1 MNRMDP
7 DLVDIVLV
15 RPSRAA
21 NVAAAARALKNMG
34 LGSLVVV
41 SPPPDLDRPEAR
53 ALAYG
58 AWDLLDSARVAPDLR
73 SAVSACTLVA
83 ATSARDEGRAATRTP
98 REFASEAAELAR
110 GGRVAVVFGPEATG
124 LLNEEL
130 ALCQM
135 RIRVPTHAAQ
145 PSLNLAQAV
154 LLVAYELRLA
164 ALPPPA
170 ADAPAP
176 AERALAGTV
185 EEALDEL
192 RDALLAI
199 NYLNPASPEPI
210 LTELRALFLRA
221 AVTPREVS
229 LLRGMARQIRW
240 AGSRIALARTGT
252 DNHGAAGGAR
262 E

>member
-1 MNRMDP
+1 MDP
-7 DLVDIVLV
+7 DCIDIVLV

-34 LGSLVVV
+34 LRSLVLV
-41 SPPPDLDRPEAR
+41 SPPRDLDRADAR

-73 SAVSACTLVA
+73 SAVSGCTLVA
-83 ATSARDEGRAATRTP
+83 ATSARDEGRAATRSP
-98 REFASEAAELAR
+98 REFAAEAAGLAA

-124 LLNEEL
+124 LLNDEL
-130 ALCQM
+130 ALCQT

-154 LLVAYELRLA
+154 LLIAYELRLA
-164 ALPPPA
+164 ALPNAPP
-170 ADAPAP
+170 DAPAP
-176 AERALAGTV
+176 RALAGAV
-185 EEALDEL
+185 EEALDDL

-199 NYLNPASPEPI
+199 NYLNPESPQPI
-210 LTELRALFLRA
+210 LSELRALLLRA
-221 AVTPREVS
+221 AVTTREVS

-240 AGSRIALARTGT
+240 AGDQIALTRMGNDNRGATGE
-252 DNHGAAGGAR
+252 GP

>member
-1 MNRMDP
+1 MDP
-7 DLVDIVLV
+7 DSVDIVLV

-34 LGSLVVV
+34 LGSLVMV
-41 SPPPDLDRPEAR
+41 SAPRGLDRADAR
-53 ALAYG
+53 SLAYG
-58 AWDLLDSARVAPDLR
+58 AWDLLDSARIAPDLR
-73 SAVSACTLVA
+73 SAVSGCTLVA
-83 ATSARDEGRAATRTP
+83 ATSARDEGRAATRSP
-98 REFASEAAELAR
+98 REFAAEAAELAK

-124 LLNEEL
+124 LRSDEL

-135 RIRVPTHAAQ
+135 RIRVPAHAAQ

-154 LLVAYELRLA
+154 LLIAYELRLS
-164 ALPPPA
+164 ALPKA
-170 ADAPAP
+170 APDTPAP
-176 AERALAGTV
+176 RALAGVV

-199 NYLNPASPEPI
+199 NYLNPASPQPI
-210 LTELRALFLRA
+210 LSELRALLLRA
-221 AVTPREVS
+221 AVTTREVS

-240 AGSRIALARTGT
+240 AGDQIALARTGN
-252 DNHGAAGGAR
+252 DNRGAAGGAR

>member
-1 MNRMDP
+1 MDP
-7 DLVDIVLV
+7 DRVDVVLV
-15 RPSRAA
+15 RPSRPA

-34 LGSLVVV
+34 FGSLVLV
-41 SPPPDLDRPEAR
+41 SPPRGLDRAGAR

-58 AWDLLDSARVAPDLR
+58 AWDLLDSARIAPDLR
-73 SAVSACTLVA
+73 SAVSGCTLVA
-83 ATSARDEGRAATRTP
+83 ATSAREEGRAATRSP
-98 REFASEAAELAR
+98 RDFAAEAAALAA

-154 LLVAYELRLA
+154 LLIAYELRLA
-164 ALPPPA
+164 GLPEAPSETPA
-170 ADAPAP
+170 PRAPA
-176 AERALAGTV
+176 GVV
-185 EEALDEL
+185 EEALDDL

-199 NYLNPASPEPI
+199 NYLNPASPQPI
-210 LTELRALFLRA
+210 LSELRALLLRA
-221 AVTPREVS
+221 AVTSREVS

-240 AGSRIALARTGT
+240 AGDQIALTRVGN
-252 DNHGAAGGAR
+252 DNRGSAGGPP

>member
-1 MNRMDP
+1 MDP
-7 DLVDIVLV
+7 DCVDIVLV

-34 LGSLVVV
+34 LGSLVLV
-41 SPPPDLDRPEAR
+41 SPPRGIDHADAR

-58 AWDLLDSARVAPDLR
+58 AWDLLDSARPAPDLR
-73 SAVSACTLVA
+73 AAVAGCTLVA

-98 REFASEAAELAR
+98 REFAAEAAGLAA
-110 GGRVAVVFGPEATG
+110 GGRIAVVFGPEATG

-135 RIRVPTHAAQ
+135 RIRVPTHSAQ

-164 ALPPPA
+164 ALPPAA
-170 ADAPAP
+170 ADEAVTR
-176 AERALAGTV
+176 AEAGVV

-199 NYLNPASPEPI
+199 NYLNPDNPQAI
-210 LTELRALFLRA
+210 LSELRALLLRA
-221 AVTPREVS
+221 SVTAREVS
-229 LLRGMARQIRW
+229 LLRGMARQVRW
-240 AGSRIALARTGT
+240 AGDQIALARTGN
-252 DNHGAAGGAR
+252 DNRGAPGGAR

>member
-1 MNRMDP
+1 MDP
-7 DLVDIVLV
+7 DCVDVVLV

-34 LGSLVVV
+34 LKSLVLV
-41 SPPPDLDRPEAR
+41 SPPRGIDHADAR

-58 AWDLLDSARVAPDLR
+58 AWDLLDSARPAPDLR
-73 SAVSACTLVA
+73 SAVAGCTLVA
-83 ATSARDEGRAATRTP
+83 ATSARDEGRAATRSP
-98 REFASEAAELAR
+98 REFAAEAAALAR

-124 LLNEEL
+124 LLNDEL

-154 LLVAYELRLA
+154 LLIAYELRLA
-164 ALPPPA
+164 ALAENPEAP

-176 AERALAGTV
+176 RAMAGAV

-199 NYLNPASPEPI
+199 NYLNPASPQPI
-210 LTELRALFLRA
+210 LSELRALLLRA
-221 AVTPREVS
+221 AVTEREVS
-229 LLRGMARQIRW
+229 LLRGMARQVRW
-240 AGSRIALARTGT
+240 AGDQIALTRTGN
-252 DNHGAAGGAR
+252 DNRGATGGAR
-262 E
+262 D

>member
-1 MNRMDP
+1 MDP
-7 DLVDIVLV
+7 DCVDIVLV

-34 LGSLVVV
+34 LGSLVLV
-41 SPPPDLDRPEAR
+41 SPPRDLDRPEAR

-58 AWDLLDSARVAPDLR
+58 AWDLLDSARVFPDLR

-83 ATSARDEGRAATRTP
+83 ATSAREEGRSATRSP
-98 REFASEAAELAR
+98 REFAAEASGLAA

-154 LLVAYELRLA
+154 LLVAYELRLSAPHDPRDASDASAPRA
-164 ALPPPA
+164 AV
-170 ADAPAP
+170 
-176 AERALAGTV
+176 GTV
-185 EEALDEL
+185 EEALDAL

-199 NYLNPASPEPI
+199 NYLNPDSPGSI
-210 LTELRALFLRA
+210 LSELRALLLRA
-221 AVTPREVS
+221 
-229 LLRGMARQIRW
+229 
-240 AGSRIALARTGT
+240 
-252 DNHGAAGGAR
+252 
-262 E
+262 

>member
-1 MNRMDP
+1 MDP
-7 DLVDIVLV
+7 DQIDIVLV

-34 LGSLVVV
+34 LGSIVLV
-41 SPPPDLDRPEAR
+41 SPPRDLDRPEAR

-73 SAVSACTLVA
+73 SAVAGCTLVA

-98 REFASEAAELAR
+98 REFAAEAAQLAQ
-110 GGRVAVVFGPEATG
+110 GGRIAVVFGPEATG

-135 RIRVPTHAAQ
+135 RIRVPTHSAQ

-154 LLVAYELRLA
+154 LLIAYELRLA
-164 ALPPPA
+164 ALPEASPET
-170 ADAPAP
+170 PAP
-176 AERALAGTV
+176 RALAGEV

-199 NYLNPASPEPI
+199 NYLNPESPQPI
-210 LTELRALFLRA
+210 LSELRALLLRA
-221 AVTPREVS
+221 SVTTREVS

-240 AGSRIALARTGT
+240 AGDRIALTRTGN
-252 DNHGAAGGAR
+252 DNRGASGGAR

>member
-1 MNRMDP
+1 MDP
-7 DLVDIVLV
+7 DRVDIVLV

-34 LGSLVVV
+34 LGSLVMV
-41 SPPPDLDRPEAR
+41 SAPRGLDRADAR

-58 AWDLLDSARVAPDLR
+58 AWDLLDSARIAPDLR
-73 SAVSACTLVA
+73 SAVSGCTLVA

-98 REFASEAAELAR
+98 REFAAEAAALAA
-110 GGRVAVVFGPEATG
+110 GGRIAVVFGPEASG

-164 ALPPPA
+164 ALPPASPDA
-170 ADAPAP
+170 AAP
-176 AERALAGTV
+176 RALSGAV

-192 RDALLAI
+192 RGALLAI
-199 NYLNPASPEPI
+199 NYLNPASPQPI
-210 LTELRALFLRA
+210 LSELRALLLRA
-221 AVTPREVS
+221 AVTTREVS

-240 AGSRIALARTGT
+240 AGDQIALTRTGN
-252 DNHGAAGGAR
+252 DNPGASGGAR

>member
-1 MNRMDP
+1 MDP
-7 DLVDIVLV
+7 DRVYIVLV

-34 LGSLVVV
+34 LGSLVLV
-41 SPPPDLDRPEAR
+41 SPPRDLDRPEAR

-58 AWDLLDSARVAPDLR
+58 AWDLLDSARVFPDLR
-73 SAVSACTLVA
+73 SAVAACTLVA
-83 ATSARDEGRAATRTP
+83 ATSARDEGRAATRSP
-98 REFASEAAELAR
+98 REFAAEAPGLAA

-154 LLVAYELRLA
+154 LLIAYELRLQA
-164 ALPPPA
+164 TLDPPP
-170 ADAPAP
+170 DGTPEAPAP
-176 AERALAGTV
+176 RAPVGVV
-185 EEALDEL
+185 EEALDDL

-199 NYLNPASPEPI
+199 NYLNPASPGSI
-210 LTELRALFLRA
+210 LSEFRALVLRA
-221 AVTPREVS
+221 AITTREVS

-240 AGSRIALARTGT
+240 AGDQIALTRNGA
-252 DNHGAAGGAR
+252 DNRGSTGGAR

>member
-1 MNRMDP
+1 M
-7 DLVDIVLV
+7 LV

-34 LGSLVVV
+34 LGSLVLV
-41 SPPPDLDRPEAR
+41 SPPRGIDHADAR
-53 ALAYG
+53 SLAYG
-58 AWDLLDSARVAPDLR
+58 AWDLLDSARLAPDLR
-73 SAVSACTLVA
+73 AAVAGCTLVA

-98 REFASEAAELAR
+98 REFAAEAAGLAA
-110 GGRVAVVFGPEATG
+110 GGRIAVVFGPEATG

-135 RIRVPTHAAQ
+135 RIRVPTHSAQ

-164 ALPPPA
+164 ALPPPKGDEGVPRA
-170 ADAPAP
+170 A
-176 AERALAGTV
+176 AGVV

-199 NYLNPASPEPI
+199 HYLNPDNPQAI
-210 LTELRALFLRA
+210 LAELRALLLRA
-221 AVTPREVS
+221 SVTPREVS
-229 LLRGMARQIRW
+229 LLRGIARQIRW
-240 AGSRIALARTGT
+240 AGGRIAPAGVGT
-252 DNHGAAGGAR
+252 DNPGTRGGER

>member
-1 MNRMDP
+1 MDP
-7 DLVDIVLV
+7 DCVDVVLV

-34 LGSLVVV
+34 IGSLVLV
-41 SPPPDLDRPEAR
+41 SAPPELDRPEAR

-58 AWDLLDSARVAPDLR
+58 AWDLLDSARVFPDLR
-73 SAVSACTLVA
+73 SAVARNTLVA
-83 ATSARDEGRAATRTP
+83 ATSARDEGRAATRSP
-98 REFASEAAELAR
+98 REFAAEAPALAA

-124 LLNEEL
+124 LLNDEL

-154 LLVAYELRLA
+154 LLIAYELRLS
-164 ALPPPA
+164 
-170 ADAPAP
+170 
-176 AERALAGTV
+176 ALAGATPDAPTPRAPTGLV

-199 NYLNPASPEPI
+199 HYLNPASPQPI
-210 LTELRALFLRA
+210 LSELRALLLRA
-221 AVTPREVS
+221 SVTAREVS

-240 AGSRIALARTGT
+240 AGDRIALRGTGN
-252 DNHGAAGGAR
+252 DNRGSAGGTP

>member
-1 MNRMDP
+1 MDP
-7 DLVDIVLV
+7 ESIDVVLV

-34 LGSLVVV
+34 LGSMALV
-41 SPPPDLDRPEAR
+41 SPPRDLDRPEAR

-58 AWDLLDSARVAPDLR
+58 AWDLLDRARVFPDLR
-73 SAVSACTLVA
+73 SAVSGCTLVA
-83 ATSARDEGRAATRTP
+83 ATSARDEGRSATRTP
-98 REFASEAAELAR
+98 REFAAEAPALAA

-154 LLVAYELRLA
+154 LLIAYELRLSA
-164 ALPPPA
+164 PHDPPADGLPPE
-170 ADAPAP
+170 PAP
-176 AERALAGTV
+176 RALAGAV
-185 EEALDEL
+185 EEALDDL

-199 NYLNPASPEPI
+199 NYLNPASPDAI
-210 LTELRALFLRA
+210 LSELRALVLRA
-221 AVTPREVS
+221 AITTREVS

-240 AGSRIALARTGT
+240 AGGQIARTRTGN
-252 DNHGAAGGAR
+252 DNRRSSGGAR
-262 E
+262 D

>member
-1 MNRMDP
+1 MDP
-7 DLVDIVLV
+7 DCVDVVLV

-34 LGSLVVV
+34 LRSLVLV
-41 SPPPDLDRPEAR
+41 SPPRGLDRAGAR

-73 SAVSACTLVA
+73 SAVAACTLVA
-83 ATSARDEGRAATRTP
+83 ATSAREEGRAVTRSP
-98 REFASEAAELAR
+98 REFAAEAAELAA

-130 ALCQM
+130 ALCQT
-135 RIRVPTHAAQ
+135 RIRIPTHSAQ

-164 ALPPPA
+164 ALPPAPS
-170 ADAPAP
+170 DAPAP
-176 AERALAGTV
+176 RAPAGAV
-185 EEALDEL
+185 EQALDDL
-192 RDALLAI
+192 RDGLLAI

-210 LTELRALFLRA
+210 LSELRGLFLRA
-221 AVTPREVS
+221 AVTTREVS

-240 AGSRIALARTGT
+240 AGDRIALTRTEN
-252 DNHGAAGGAR
+252 DNRGAAGGASD
-262 E
+262 

>member
-1 MNRMDP
+1 MDP
-7 DLVDIVLV
+7 DCVDIVLV

-34 LGSLVVV
+34 LGSLVLVQ
-41 SPPPDLDRPEAR
+41 PPPDLDRPEAR

-58 AWDLLDSARVAPDLR
+58 AWDLLDSARIAPDLR

-83 ATSARDEGRAATRTP
+83 ATSARDEGRAATRSP
-98 REFASEAAELAR
+98 REFAAEAAELAK

-124 LLNEEL
+124 LLNDEL
-130 ALCQM
+130 ALCQI

-164 ALPPPA
+164 ALPNAPT
-170 ADAPAP
+170 DAPAP
-176 AERALAGTV
+176 RALAGAV

-199 NYLNPASPEPI
+199 NYLNPESPQPI
-210 LTELRALFLRA
+210 LSELRALLLRA
-221 AVTPREVS
+221 AVTTREVS
-229 LLRGMARQIRW
+229 LLRGMARQVRW
-240 AGSRIALARTGT
+240 AGDQIARTRTGN
-252 DNHGAAGGAR
+252 DNRRSTGGAR

>member
-1 MNRMDP
+1 MDP
-7 DLVDIVLV
+7 DRVDVVLV

-34 LGSLVVV
+34 LRSLVLV
-41 SPPPDLDRPEAR
+41 SPPRGLDRAGAR

-58 AWDLLDSARVAPDLR
+58 AWDLLDSARIAPDLR
-73 SAVSACTLVA
+73 SAVAGCTLVA
-83 ATSARDEGRAATRTP
+83 ATSARDEGRAATRSP
-98 REFASEAAELAR
+98 REFAAEAGELAA

-124 LLNEEL
+124 LLNDEL

-135 RIRVPTHAAQ
+135 RIRIPTHAAQ

-154 LLVAYELRLA
+154 LLIAYELRLA
-164 ALPPPA
+164 ALPPAPS
-170 ADAPAP
+170 DTPAP
-176 AERALAGTV
+176 RALAGVV

-199 NYLNPASPEPI
+199 NYLNPESPQPI
-210 LTELRALFLRA
+210 LSELRALLLRA
-221 AVTPREVS
+221 SVTAREVS
-229 LLRGMARQIRW
+229 LLRGMARQVRW
-240 AGSRIALARTGT
+240 AGDRIALTRAGN
-252 DNHGAAGGAR
+252 DNRGAAGGAP

>member
-1 MNRMDP
+1 MDP
-7 DLVDIVLV
+7 DSIDVVLV

-34 LGSLVVV
+34 LGSLVLV

-58 AWDLLDSARVAPDLR
+58 AWDLLDRARVVPDLR
-73 SAVSACTLVA
+73 SAVAGCTLVA
-83 ATSARDEGRAATRTP
+83 ATSAREEGRAATRSP
-98 REFASEAAELAR
+98 REFAAEAAGLAA

-124 LLNEEL
+124 LLNDEL

-135 RIRVPTHAAQ
+135 RIRVPTHTAQ

-164 ALPPPA
+164 ALP
-170 ADAPAP
+170 DAPPDAP
-176 AERALAGTV
+176 TPRALAGVV
-185 EEALDEL
+185 EEALDDL

-199 NYLNPASPEPI
+199 NYLNPESPQLI
-210 LTELRALFLRA
+210 LSELRALLLRA
-221 AVTPREVS
+221 AVTTREVS

-240 AGSRIALARTGT
+240 AGDQIALTRTGN
-252 DNHGAAGGAR
+252 DNRGATGGAHK
-262 E
+262 